1 MQTSIVSCLTNQKKK
16 QNSNITPPRTAV
28 ERSFKAITAPPIL
41 TSPQKN
47 TALANNPYRLL
58 ADQIDPEEHEA
69 ILTTVETS
77 EKRSKTREYKH
88 KRRFTR

>member
-1 MQTSIVSCLTNQKKK
+1 
-16 QNSNITPPRTAV
+16 V

-58 ADQIDPEEHEA
+58 ADQMDPEEHEA

-77 EKRSKTREYKH
+77 EKEKQNQGIQAQAPRKENYFPAKLSKPWERFVLS
-88 KRRFTR
+88 RRT